1 MTDLPPPTAPRNELE
16 SIQTI
21 LFSRERERIALL
33 EEQAE
38 AFRQRALEQMEALR
52 QESQALS
59 RALQA
64 ARQELGGEIET
75 LRQVQED
82 LDGLVRRLT
91 PAISGMIKKSIRES
105 RDEMA
110 EALGPVMGE
119 AIRVQIRDSRQEM
132 IDALYPII
140 GSTVQKALSEFAR
153 ELQQN
158 IDARLK
164 STFGLRDTLQLLWA
178 RLRGVPPAQLTLR
191 QALPFE
197 VRELFLVHRETGL
210 LMAHSHPD
218 QAQAADAD
226 LVSGMLTA
234 IRDFVRDA
242 YGKGNESEE
251 LDEIQYGNQR
261 IILVTGAAAY
271 LAVVIIG
278 VEPEGFRARLRE
290 FVSELHVRFG
300 DLLRGFDGDS
310 SQLPNLLPAL
320 QSIQTTETQTHRPRP
335 LTRAQKSVLA
345 VGILTSLACL
355 ALVVFYARFT
365 IALLPVAFPP
375 SSTPTVLPTATLT
388 PSPAF
393 TPSPTA
399 TLTPAPTVTPSP
411 TPSFTPTL
419 TPSATPEPNY
429 AYTRGSV
436 WVRSQPDET
445 QPPFTALTP
454 EIPLTVLDRR
464 GDWVLVS
471 WRQADGQTVSG
482 WLPAIWL
489 AVP

>member
-1 MTDLPPPTAPRNELE
+1 MTDFSPANPPRDELE
-16 SIQTI
+16 SIQEI
-21 LFSRERERIALL
+21 LFSRERERIRRL
-33 EEQAE
+33 EEEAE
-38 AFRQRALEQMEALR
+38 AFRARALEQMEALR

-64 ARQELGGEIET
+64 AREELGGEVES
-75 LRQVQED
+75 LRRVQDD

-140 GSTVQKALSEFAR
+140 GSTVQKAISEFAR

-164 STFGLRDTLQLLWA
+164 SSFGVGDALKMFLA
-178 RLRGVPPAQLTLR
+178 RLRGVPPAQLALR

-210 LMAHSHPD
+210 LMAHSHPE

-234 IRDFVRDA
+234 IRDFVRDT
-242 YGKGNESEE
+242 YGQGDENQE
-251 LDEIQYGNQR
+251 LDEIQYGSQR

-271 LAVVIIG
+271 LAVVITG

-290 FVSELHVRFG
+290 FVSELHVRHG
-300 DLLRGFDGDS
+300 DALRAFDGDP
-310 SQLPNLLPAL
+310 QQIPPIGAGLRAL
-320 QSIQTTETQTHRPRP
+320 QSEHADPRRPRP
-335 LTRAQKSVLA
+335 LSRAQKGVLA
-345 VGILTSLACL
+345 AALLGSIACL
-355 ALVVFYARFT
+355 ALGIFYARFT

-375 SSTPTVLPTATLT
+375 PVTPTGTPTPTLTFTPTPTATFTPTATLT
-388 PSPAF
+388 PSP
-393 TPSPTA
+393 TPTA
-399 TLTPAPTVTPSP
+399 T
-411 TPSFTPTL
+411 FTPTPL
-419 TPSATPEPNY
+419 PTATPEPDY
-429 AYTRGSV
+429 VYTRGSV
-436 WVRSQPDET
+436 WVRSLPDET
-445 QPPFTALTP
+445 QPPFTAITP
-454 EIPLTVLDRR
+454 ELPLTVLERR
-464 GDWVLVS
+464 ADWVLVS
-471 WRQADGQTVSG
+471 WQQADGQTVSG
-482 WLPAIWL
+482 WIPVLWL
-489 AVP
+489 AARP